1 MRRSITKPDY
11 NFVLVSKDPWVFT
24 KSIIPECSIY
34 PPDKNSAAILDPA
47 IKLKINT
54 VGEIWHGR
62 SSINNFYTQAEVDV
76 NAVIDFTIGEIQDN
90 GLCKNIDLCFIEYE
104 LIKAE
109 MILCLRLDTAVQG
122 LAILNTNEREN
133 CLMIKLLCGSSN
145 YSKIGTI
152 LIDEAKNIAKLFKY
166 DSIKL
171 HSVPASIMFYFKKG
185 FHCNTPDKLC
195 NMKLNLPVDVNV
207 PVVPFVNKTAN
218 SKKNRNKTRK
228 AKVKVKTNNRKSNY

>member
-11 NFVLVSKDPWVFT
+11 NFVFVSKDPGVFT

-34 PPDKNSAAILDPA
+34 PPDKNGAAILDPA
-47 IKLKINT
+47 IKSKINT
-54 VGEIWHGR
+54 VGAIWHGL

-122 LAILNTNEREN
+122 LAVLNTNEREN

-171 HSVPASIMFYFKKG
+171 HSVPASIMFYFKTG

-195 NMKLNLPVDVNV
+195 NMKLNIPVDAKVSAA
-207 PVVPFVNKTAN
+207 NKTAN
-218 SKKNRNKTRK
+218 AKKNRKKPRK
-228 AKVKVKTNNRKSNY
+228 AQANNRKRND